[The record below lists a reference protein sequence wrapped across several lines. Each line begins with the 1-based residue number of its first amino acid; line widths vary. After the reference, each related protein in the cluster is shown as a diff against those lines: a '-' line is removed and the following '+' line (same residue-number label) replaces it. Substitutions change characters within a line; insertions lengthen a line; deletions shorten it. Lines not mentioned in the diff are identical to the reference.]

1 VTERAS
7 TIFQGGDSDDDWLHQ
22 ILAERYRV
30 DARIGRGGMGIVYRG
45 THLELGKRVAIKR
58 LDARLAV
65 DASSFERFRR
75 EALAAC
81 RIESPYVVQVF
92 DWGKAP
98 DNSPFIVMEL
108 LDGRSLRDHFER
120 EGRLEAVEA
129 SAIAVQILKGLYRI
143 HQAQVLH
150 RDLKPENVFLCD
162 YNEEAPF
169 VKLLDFGI
177 SKQLL
182 TTATAEQVTDTGVV
196 LGTATYMSPEQAKGD
211 KELDARSDLYS
222 LGAVLYEALTG
233 TAPHRGMT
241 YAAILV
247 DICTRDADDVRLHC
261 PLIPEALAL
270 VVKRALER
278 DRDAR
283 FSNALE
289 FLDALVDAVPSLNI
303 RKDSGRRSQPPE
315 VTRTIAH
322 ASTELIPVKTSKT
335 LKPQRLPPV
344 LKALSLA
351 LALLVLS
358 AIAYFTRQSRPQQ
371 EEAPH
376 ASMNAQGNLSFPT
389 TVPSTFAPHNP
400 TEVTSASILPM
411 GSSASPSKKADER
424 IAPSVKLPSNT
435 TKKPIH
441 PTKPNVAPNS
451 TLGVAGELQLRRT
464 MP

>member
-7 TIFQGGDSDDDWLHQ
+7 TNSQGGDSDDDWIDQ
-22 ILAERYRV
+22 ILADRYRV
-30 DARIGRGGMGIVYRG
+30 DTRIGRGGMGIVYRG

-65 DASSFERFRR
+65 DATSFERFRR

-129 SAIAVQILKGLYRI
+129 SAIAVQILKGLHRI

-162 YNEEAPF
+162 YHEEAPF

-182 TTATAEQVTDTGVV
+182 TTATSPQVTDTGVV
-196 LGTATYMSPEQAKGD
+196 LGTAAYMSPEQAKGD
-211 KELDARSDLYS
+211 KELDVRSDLYS

-261 PLIPEALAL
+261 PLIPEDLAL
-270 VVKRALER
+270 VVRRALER

-283 FSNALE
+283 FSTALE
-289 FLDALVDAVPSLNI
+289 FLDALVEAVPSLHV
-303 RKDSGRRSQPPE
+303 RRDSGRRSQPPE
-315 VTRTIAH
+315 VTRTTQVQPA
-322 ASTELIPVKTSKT
+322 PTSKT
-335 LKPQRLPPV
+335 QSSGGFPPV
-344 LKALSLA
+344 AKA
-351 LALLVLS
+351 LALTVTLLVVAAMTYFQLHS
-358 AIAYFTRQSRPQQ
+358 RQPRVNAPNGPKAATGEPSLPTSATPHFAPLNPTAIA
-371 EEAPH
+371 
-376 ASMNAQGNLSFPT
+376 
-389 TVPSTFAPHNP
+389 
-400 TEVTSASILPM
+400 SASILPT
-411 GSSASPSKKADER
+411 GSVASTMNPADVKAAKLVNVPTNTAKKPSHSTK
-424 IAPSVKLPSNT
+424 PSV
-435 TKKPIH
+435 
-441 PTKPNVAPNS
+441 APGS
-451 TLGVAGELQLRRT
+451 TLGVAGELKLRRT